1 MLNLLL
7 LVMILLGLYIIL
19 SLSLNLIAGYTGLLS
34 LCHAAFYGIGA
45 YTTAILSVHTGLSF
59 WLLLPVSGIVAAI
72 AGVLIG
78 LPTLRLKGDYLA
90 IATLGFAEIVRNVLT
105 NWDSLTGGPRGISGI
120 KPPVLFGYT
129 LDPLH
134 KVNYLILVWFFVAIT
149 FFVLKR
155 IMESRFGRALEA
167 IREDEIA
174 ASSMGINTTK
184 YKVVSFSIGAFFA
197 GIAGSIFAV
206 FIPVVVPGGFD
217 FMLSV
222 TILCMVVLGGM
233 GNHIGAL
240 IGASII
246 YIASMLPQIL
256 GFSSIISPQ
265 FNQIIFGVILVIM
278 MIYKPDGIVGRK
290 KPDFEKL
297 IAASLKK
304 EVSR

>member
-59 WLLLPVSGIVAAI
+59 WLLLPISGLVAAVS
-72 AGVLIG
+72 GVLIG

-129 LDPLH
+129 LDPLK

-197 GIAGSIFAV
+197 GIAG
-206 FIPVVVPGGFD
+206 
-217 FMLSV
+217 
-222 TILCMVVLGGM
+222 
-233 GNHIGAL
+233 N
-240 IGASII
+240 
-246 YIASMLPQIL
+246 Y
-256 GFSSIISPQ
+256 
-265 FNQIIFGVILVIM
+265 
-278 MIYKPDGIVGRK
+278 
-290 KPDFEKL
+290 
-297 IAASLKK
+297 
-304 EVSR
+304 